1 MSLDWFSIY
10 APIYDPFVRLMGV
23 APVAPL
29 LELAKLQAHESALD
43 VGGGTGRVAAAMAG
57 SCREVVILDA
67 CAAMLKRVP
76 SLPNLKAVQ
85 GRAQDMPF
93 GDGAFDVALCVEA
106 LHHIKDAE
114 AAAAEMHRVLRPGG
128 RVLVQDFDTRG
139 WRGQAV
145 AAFEH
150 LFVDDSRF
158 LAPEALEAIFANA
171 GFQGS
176 LQRRSWLEYA
186 YMGVKAEP

>member
-1 MSLDWFSIY
+1 MSLDWFSVY
-10 APIYDPFVRLMGV
+10 APIYDPFVRLLRV

-29 LELAKLQAHESALD
+29 LELAKLQSHELVLD
-43 VGGGTGRVAAAMAG
+43 VGGGTGRVSAAMAR
-57 SCREVVILDA
+57 SCREVVVLDA

-76 SLPNLKAVQ
+76 SLTNLKTVQ
-85 GRAQDMPF
+85 GWAQDMPF
-93 GDGAFDVALCVEA
+93 GDETFDVAVCVEA
-106 LHHIKDAE
+106 LHHIKDVE

-128 RVLVQDFDTRG
+128 RVLVQDFDIRG
-139 WRGQAV
+139 WRGQVV

-158 LAPEALEAIFANA
+158 LAPEALEAIFTHA
-171 GFQGS
+171 GFRGS

-186 YMGVKAEP
+186 YLGVKAKS